1 MYFKKHLS
9 CGIEV
14 IAEKLDNFRS
24 CTIGVWVR
32 AGSTTET
39 EEENGVSHFIEHML
53 FKGTEKRSAKQI
65 AIDTDN
71 IGGQVNAFTSKE
83 CTCYYIKAIDEKLE
97 AAVELLS
104 DIFLHATIDGEELE
118 KERGVIL
125 EEIAMYNDTPD
136 EVAHEIVSSAFFTG
150 TPLQKTILG
159 PAENIRRF
167 TREDLLAYK
176 QKHYGVNNI
185 VIAVAGHFDE
195 QQLFD
200 LLERYFCT
208 DCLQKVSPV
217 LQDLS
222 SFTPQKHEVSAF
234 RDIEQAH
241 LCISLPGFSLK
252 DNRRYAL
259 SILNNLIG
267 GSMSSLL
274 FQSVREERGLAY
286 SVYSYPSSYAT
297 TGMFTVYAG
306 TTLQNLGTVEQV
318 IRTEMQ
324 KLRREKVTSGVF
336 EQNKEQLKG
345 SYVLALESTSAR
357 MNSIGKAVLLT
368 GEVKTDDEVLALIDQ
383 VKIEECNAL
392 LEELCDFDVATTAV
406 VSAQK

>member
-24 CTIGVWVR
+24 CTLGVWVR

-118 KERGVIL
+118 NERGVIL

-368 GEVKTDDEVLALIDQ
+368 GEVKTDDEVLALIDR

>member
-286 SVYSYPSSYAT
+286 SVYSYPSAYAT

-368 GEVKTDDEVLALIDQ
+368 GEVKTDDEVLALIDR

>member
-14 IAEKLDNFRS
+14 IAEKLYNFRS

>member
-368 GEVKTDDEVLALIDQ
+368 GEVKTDDEVLALIDR

>member
-1 MYFKKHLS
+1 M
-9 CGIEV
+9 
-14 IAEKLDNFRS
+14 
-24 CTIGVWVR
+24 
-32 AGSTTET
+32 
-39 EEENGVSHFIEHML
+39 
-53 FKGTEKRSAKQI
+53 
-65 AIDTDN
+65 
-71 IGGQVNAFTSKE
+71 
-83 CTCYYIKAIDEKLE
+83 
-97 AAVELLS
+97 
-104 DIFLHATIDGEELE
+104 
-118 KERGVIL
+118 IL

-368 GEVKTDDEVLALIDQ
+368 GEVKTDDEVLALIDR

>member
-297 TGMFTVYAG
+297 TGMFTVSAG

-368 GEVKTDDEVLALIDQ
+368 GEVKTDDEVLALIDR